1 MFSQRISSR
10 MESRDCCFCDCRT
23 EIRLQERSPCS
34 KLLGLWSQGWLS
46 SFYYLPGPDGLEGY
60 GAHTHV
66 DDFLIAFRKASKT
79 YKDALKHLVRTLHVK
94 QQSGTVVHG
103 GRIISKDASHM
114 W

>member
-1 MFSQRISSR
+1 M
-10 MESRDCCFCDCRT
+10 RT
-23 EIRLQERSPCS
+23 HACVVSGQERSRCS
-34 KLLGLWSQGWLS
+34 KLLGLWIQGWNN
-46 SFYYLPGPDGLEGY
+46 SFYYLPGPGC

-66 DDFLIAFRKASKT
+66 DDFLIGFKKASKT
-79 YKDALKHLVRTLHVK
+79 YKDALKHFVRTLHVK